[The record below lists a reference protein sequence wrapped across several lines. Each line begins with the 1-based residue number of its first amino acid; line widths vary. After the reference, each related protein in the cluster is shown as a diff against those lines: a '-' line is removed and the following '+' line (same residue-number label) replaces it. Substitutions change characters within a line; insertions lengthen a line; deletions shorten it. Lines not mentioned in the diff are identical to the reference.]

1 MFFRPA
7 TYNYSATLPIILSY
21 LTCQLP
27 SPTWREHVLNF
38 LTWRTRRQQNS
49 PSFLFANSWATWH
62 DNFPV
67 LPTVQTFLTYMALL
81 LNYLALQT
89 YSNFTIMHES
99 HPELP
104 FGIATEPPG
113 TQTSLSYLAAEA
125 ESTKTNLFNSL
136 TFLIPKLFLI

>member
-1 MFFRPA
+1 
-7 TYNYSATLPIILSY
+7 
-21 LTCQLP
+21 
-27 SPTWREHVLNF
+27 
-38 LTWRTRRQQNS
+38 
-49 PSFLFANSWATWH
+49 
-62 DNFPV
+62 
-67 LPTVQTFLTYMALL
+67 MALL